1 VCIIIKSLT
10 RWLLL
15 AHWFIWVAHVILHVV
30 NSIIIHFDLVAALA
44 ESSSAFARSM
54 AFAHRVLGI
63 GRIIATFED
72 FGVIFINSTLRS
84 EFWPHG

>member
-1 VCIIIKSLT
+1 MCIIIKSLA

-15 AHWFIWVAHVILHVV
+15 AHWFIWAHVILLV

-54 AFAHRVLGI
+54 AVAHRVLGI
-63 GRIIATFED
+63 GRIVAAFQD
-72 FGVIFINSTLRS
+72 FWIIFINSTLRS
-84 EFWPHG
+84 ELWPHG